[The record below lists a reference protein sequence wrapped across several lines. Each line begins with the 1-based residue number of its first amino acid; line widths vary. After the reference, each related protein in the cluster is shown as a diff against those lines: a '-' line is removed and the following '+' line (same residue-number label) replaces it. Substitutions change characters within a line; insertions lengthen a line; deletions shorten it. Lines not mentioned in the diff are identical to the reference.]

1 MTKGYI
7 APSVKRTFEILKA
20 VASARDGLG
29 ISELAR
35 DLNMAKSTVH
45 GMTSALEDAG
55 ALVRDSVTKRY
66 ALGFT
71 VFELG
76 RAAYSQLDMKSLAR
90 PVMENLMEKTHTSVF
105 LGAQNGEHVTV
116 LDVVESKSE
125 LKITSPIGTSI
136 PLIAGAVGK
145 VLLSRMDEEQA
156 LRLIRRKGITKFTNN
171 TVTEPESYLREI
183 RLVRERGYATDDE
196 EYILGVRAVA
206 SPVLEE
212 SRLMG
217 ALWAVGF
224 KSGLNEEAMKSLTT
238 ETRKAAEEIN
248 ERIRSRVGKQVKRRG
263 NTRGREAQ

>member
-1 MTKGYI
+1 MAKGYI

-20 VASARDGLG
+20 VAFAKDGLG

-35 DLNMAKSTVH
+35 DLGMAKSTVH
-45 GMTSALEDAG
+45 GMTSALEDVG

-66 ALGFT
+66 TLGLT

-76 RAAYSQLDMKSLAR
+76 RAAYSQVDMNSLAR
-90 PVMENLMEKTHTSVF
+90 PVMEDLMEKTQASVF
-105 LGAQNGEHVTV
+105 LGAQNGEHVTI
-116 LDVVESKSE
+116 LEVVESTSE
-125 LKITSPIGTSI
+125 LKITSPVGTSI

-156 LRLIRRKGITKFTNN
+156 LRFIRKKGITKFTIN
-171 TVTEPESYLREI
+171 TITEPDSYLREI

-206 SPVLEE
+206 SPLLEE

-224 KSGLNEEAMKSLTT
+224 KSSLDEEGLKSLVA

-248 ERIRSRVGKQVKRRG
+248 AKV
-263 NTRGREAQ
+263 RGRAGGGRKKGRGDTR